1 MFEIFKRYSFSSP
14 FGTLPRRIIVGAD
27 SISAREKSL
36 QINEIGVISFA
47 GGYGIRP
54 YGLSFVCSREIQ
66 FKPFDKSKFEW

>member
-1 MFEIFKRYSFSSP
+1 MRKPFDRRAFAFFVGKLQFIGEFEFFKRYSFSSP
-14 FGTLPRRIIVGAD
+14 FCTLPHRIIVGAD

-54 YGLSFVCSREIQ
+54 YR
-66 FKPFDKSKFEW
+66 

>member
-1 MFEIFKRYSFSSP
+1 MRFDSRNTNCGLSVSMKIESGFKALHLIPSASP
-14 FGTLPRRIIVGAD
+14 QIVGAD

-54 YGLSFVCSREIQ
+54 YGLS
-66 FKPFDKSKFEW
+66 